1 MTKVVVF
8 KDWGDPWHKTDASGF
23 NKTGYVTEN
32 GIVIYPRRSRI
43 ARTTIEAVSKRP
55 HRLVD
60 LSTHP
65 RATQIEVFF
74 SNNAINTALYVKAM
88 EQMGDPH
95 SPFWDNPVKIPILSP
110 ISPEEHETRWSK
122 FLGALQKGDGI
133 FTFDTKSIVSRLI
146 THLDQGAWSHTGTYV
161 GDGKIIEVITSGV
174 LERSIEVYHYP
185 RYRLGVYRLP
195 GASPAQINSLI
206 ACART
211 SVGDGYSY
219 RKVLILGTRL
229 ALGIWPSL
237 NPESSLVARHATPNR
252 MIPIVGY
259 DLIEIV

>member
-8 KDWGDPWHKTDASGF
+8 KERGDPWHRTDASGF

-43 ARTTIEAVSKRP
+43 ARTTMEAVSKRP

-74 SNNAINTALYVKAM
+74 SNNVINTALYVKAM

-95 SPFWDNPVKIPILSP
+95 SPFWDNPVKIPVLSP
-110 ISPEEHETRWSK
+110 ISPEEHEIRWRK
-122 FLGALQKGDGI
+122 FVGALQRGDGI

-146 THLDQGAWSHTGTYV
+146 THLDQGAWSHSGTYV
-161 GDGKIIEVITSGV
+161 GDGKIVEAITSGV
-174 LERSIEVYHYP
+174 VERSIGAYHHH
-185 RYRLGVYRLP
+185 RYRLGVYRFP
-195 GASPAQINSLI
+195 DASSEQINSLI
-206 ACART
+206 ALLR
-211 SVGDGYSY
+211 SNIGDGYSY
-219 RKVLILGTRL
+219 RKVLILGLRL

-252 MIPIVGY
+252 VIPIMGY